1 VRSTRTIRHA
11 GQDRLEPPPLSS
23 TNPAADA
30 LVRGL
35 AEAFLNGTW
44 DLDGLIDRG
53 GHVLGRRYRWL
64 RPLARRVLA
73 SFADGPRPRMARL
86 ALFLQADE
94 GFRKARRRY
103 ELALH
108 LIVWPAP
115 PMTPAPGPPERW
127 PVPSIVTLAELA
139 RFLDVEP
146 SELDWF
152 ADCQGRERTTRSEQ
166 LRHDR
171 YRWVAK
177 SSGSLRLIE
186 APKPRL
192 KRIQRRLLDTIGAA
206 FMLSDYRGKAV
217 VLTFSG
223 NWCGR
228 CRAMHAHER
237 GLANPRGSVA
247 VS

>member
-1 VRSTRTIRHA
+1 
-11 GQDRLEPPPLSS
+11 LEPPPLSS